1 LGGSKVGV
9 KAEVTVVVAS
19 ARERTTHV
27 VGWGILSGIEKAT
40 ATAKA
45 TLMILWS
52 SAVREASRA
61 IDRPSSSDA
70 FLTVAASE

>member
-1 LGGSKVGV
+1 M
-9 KAEVTVVVAS
+9 TVVVAS

-45 TLMILWS
+45 TLTSMILWS